1 MILSRIW
8 YVILAILL
16 AAAYYIV
23 ALAVGQYN
31 RRNQAA
37 MDETLKA
44 DSQVVS
50 WAMQVDARR
59 RLDVL
64 LLAAVDPAVGKAI
77 KAANG
82 KEAIP
87 ASSRDEGA
95 KALRAFNEKLP
106 AEYKNDVLFVADRE
120 GRLVSQV
127 GYDPVGA
134 YPEFELGGYAAVF
147 DALHGFLRD
156 DTWVWGGR
164 IARVVTRPVEDEVG
178 QPPLG
183 AVVGLRWID
192 NSFAKEI
199 GKRTRTNIA
208 FFALGQR
215 VASAAS
221 TEGFEENALEALGSE
236 LGALLQDKQFK
247 EAGRTDV
254 RPLGTDDKGGVLFVR
269 LPGDAWELGAG
280 FAVARQKV
288 SIGSPLG
295 FINGADDQDKRN
307 VKLWIVALIVI
318 GAAFFGMLFSFLE
331 HSMPL
336 REMARQAAKL
346 KKGEIDQLQLPRFRG
361 GYRPIATDINNGITR
376 VVEKGGGTARKPA
389 DLESILGPVPAQP
402 SMSAFSFPMA
412 DGSSPGQTGPNAAA
426 PSYPGSSPAVNQSG
440 ANNRFPGGPGPG
452 VASAPGAPPP
462 ALASRPG
469 APGAPGPGPAPGP
482 GLAASR
488 PGGGTPGAGVQGQ
501 PGFLANERTMAMP
514 GAPPPPAGFPN
525 AGAPPPAALGANGP
539 HSATVAAS
547 PGAQKLAMQ
556 GTAPQGFATGTPAT
570 GAAAA
575 AKGKDEEEQT
585 MVAQPSAD
593 LIAATGGH
601 AAANDPAAEW
611 HQVYEEFLRTKRE
624 CGEPTDGL
632 TFEKFQQTLKKNRD
646 ALMQR
651 HGCKRVKFS
660 VYVKEGRASL
670 KATPVRD

>member
-1 MILSRIW
+1 MMILSRIW

-16 AAAYYIV
+16 AAAYYV
-23 ALAVGQYN
+23 VSLAVGQYN
-31 RRNQAA
+31 RRNAAA

-64 LLAAVDPAVGKAI
+64 LLAAVDPAVGKAL
-77 KAANG
+77 KGANG
-82 KEAIP
+82 KETIP
-87 ASSRDEGA
+87 AASKDEGA

-127 GYDPVGA
+127 GYDAVAA
-134 YPEFELGGYAAVF
+134 YNEFELGGYAAVF

-183 AVVGLRWID
+183 AVVGLRWVD
-192 NSFAKEI
+192 NGFAKEI

-221 TEGFEENALEALGSE
+221 TEGFEENALEALGGD
-236 LGALLQDKQFK
+236 LAAVAQDKQFK
-247 EAGRTDV
+247 ETGRTDV

-269 LPGDAWELGAG
+269 MPGDAWELGAG

-288 SIGSPLG
+288 SISTPMG

-307 VKLWIVALIVI
+307 VKLWIVAAVVF
-318 GAAFFGMLFSFLE
+318 GAAFVGIFFSFLE

-336 REMARQAAKL
+336 KEMARQADKL

-361 GYRPIATDINNGITR
+361 GFRPIATDINNGIQR

-402 SMSAFSFPMA
+402 NMSAFSFPMPDA
-412 DGSSPGQTGPNAAA
+412 SMPPQTAPNPGPGFA
-426 PSYPGSSPAVNQSG
+426 PPAPAVNQ
-440 ANNRFPGGPGPG
+440 
-452 VASAPGAPPP
+452 APPN
-462 ALASRPG
+462 AR
-469 APGAPGPGPAPGP
+469 
-482 GLAASR
+482 
-488 PGGGTPGAGVQGQ
+488 
-501 PGFLANERTMAMP
+501 FP
-514 GAPPPPAGFPN
+514 GAPPPPAGSRPGPPA
-525 AGAPPPAALGANGP
+525 AGAPAAPPFPGQERTMAMGQGPAPGPAFGGPPPPAPGAPAPGS

-547 PGAQKLAMQ
+547 PGGMKMQ
-556 GTAPQGFATGTPAT
+556 APTAPAPFPSSPGVT
-570 GAAAA
+570 AAP
-575 AKGKDEEEQT
+575 KGEEDEQT

-593 LIAATGGH
+593 LIAATGQGP
-601 AAANDPAAEW
+601 AVADPAAEW

-670 KATPVRD
+670 KATPVRE

>member
-1 MILSRIW
+1 MMILSRIW
-8 YVILAILL
+8 YVIMAILL

-37 MDETLKA
+37 MEETLKA

-64 LLAAVDPAVGKAI
+64 LLAAVDPSIAKAI
-77 KAANG
+77 RGANG

-87 ASSRDEGA
+87 AASKDEGA

-106 AEYKNDVLFVADRE
+106 PDYKNDVVFIADRE
-120 GRLVSQV
+120 GRLVAQV
-127 GYDPVGA
+127 GYDAVNGF
-134 YPEFELGGYAAVF
+134 PEFELGGYPAVF

-156 DTWVWGGR
+156 DTWVWGGK

-183 AVVGLRWID
+183 AVVALRWVD

-221 TEGFEENALEALGSE
+221 TDGFDESSLEALGSDLKAVVE
-236 LGALLQDKQFK
+236 DKGFK
-247 EAGRTDV
+247 ENGRTDV
-254 RPLGTDDKGGVLFVR
+254 RPLGESSEEKGGVLFVR
-269 LPGDAWELGAG
+269 LPGDAWELGGG
-280 FAVARQKV
+280 FAVARSKV
-288 SIGSPLG
+288 AISSPAG
-295 FINGADDQDKRN
+295 FVTGADDIDKKN
-307 VKLWIVALIVI
+307 VKLWLVGGIVVL
-318 GAAFFGMLFSFLE
+318 AAFFGFLFSYLE
-331 HSMPL
+331 HSMPM
-336 REMARQAAKL
+336 REMKIQAEKL
-346 KKGEIDQLQLPRFRG
+346 KNGQIDTFNLPRFRG
-361 GYRPIATDINNGITR
+361 GYRPIAGDINVGIQR

-402 SMSAFSFPMA
+402 NMSAFSFPDA
-412 DGSSPGQTGPNAAA
+412 SAVPQPSGNGASGGHFAGAPSSPGLRPA
-426 PSYPGSSPAVNQSG
+426 SPGSRPGLPPPVNVERTLAMSG
-440 ANNRFPGGPGPG
+440 GQPG
-452 VASAPGAPPP
+452 AAPPP
-462 ALASRPG
+462 AGS
-469 APGAPGPGPAPGP
+469 
-482 GLAASR
+482 
-488 PGGGTPGAGVQGQ
+488 
-501 PGFLANERTMAMP
+501 
-514 GAPPPPAGFPN
+514 
-525 AGAPPPAALGANGP
+525 

-547 PGAQKLAMQ
+547 PGAVAKLADAP
-556 GTAPQGFATGTPAT
+556 TAPAPFPVPTAGTG
-570 GAAAA
+570 GLSNLDM
-575 AKGKDEEEQT
+575 KLDKEEDEQT

-593 LIAATGGH
+593 LINAAIRGI
-601 AAANDPAAEW
+601 APDPNAEW
-611 HQVYEEFLRTKRE
+611 QQVYEEFIRTKRD
-624 CGEPTDGL
+624 CGEPTEGL

-651 HGCKRVKFS
+651 HGCKHVKFS
-660 VYVKEGRASL
+660 VYVKDGRASL

>member
-1 MILSRIW
+1 MMILSRIW

-23 ALAVGQYN
+23 SLAVGQYN
-31 RRNQAA
+31 RRNASA

-64 LLAAVDPAVGKAI
+64 LLAAVDPTSSKAL
-77 KAANG
+77 KGANG
-82 KEAIP
+82 KEQVPP
-87 ASSRDEGA
+87 ASRDEGA
-95 KALRAFNEKLP
+95 RALKAFNDKLP
-106 AEYKNDVLFVADRE
+106 AEYKNDAVFLTDRE
-120 GRLVSQV
+120 GRLVAQI
-127 GYDPVGA
+127 GYDQIGA

-183 AVVGLRWID
+183 AVIGVRWVD
-192 NSFAKEI
+192 KTFAKEI

-208 FFALGQR
+208 FYALGQS

-221 TEGFEENALEALGSE
+221 TEGFEEQSLEALGGDLKSVTE
-236 LGALLQDKQFK
+236 DKGFK
-247 EAGRTDV
+247 ESGRTDV
-254 RPLGTDDKGGVLFVR
+254 RPLGTDDKGGVIFVR
-269 LPGDAWELGAG
+269 LPGDGWELGAG

-288 SIGSPLG
+288 SIAGPLG

-307 VKLWIVALIVI
+307 VKLWIVALVVL
-318 GAAFFGMLFSFLE
+318 GASIFGILFSFLE
-331 HSMPL
+331 HSMPMG
-336 REMARQAAKL
+336 EMRKQAARL
-346 KKGEIDQLQLPRFRG
+346 RGGELDVLQLPRFRAG
-361 GYRPIATDINNGITR
+361 FRPIATDINAGIQR

-402 SMSAFSFPMA
+402 SMSAFSFPMNDPSGA
-412 DGSSPGQTGPNAAA
+412 QQVPNVPPQGGFNPPGQPGPQQAL
-426 PSYPGSSPAVNQSG
+426 PG
-440 ANNRFPGGPGPG
+440 NRF
-452 VASAPGAPPP
+452 AGAPPP
-462 ALASRPG
+462 QSQPSRPG
-469 APGAPGPGPAPGP
+469 PPAPTNSRPGTPGLGIPMAGAPGPGFPNPG
-482 GLAASR
+482 SHD
-488 PGGGTPGAGVQGQ
+488 
-501 PGFLANERTMAMP
+501 RTMAM
-514 GAPPPPAGFPN
+514 GNAQNHGGPPPPFN
-525 AGAPPPAALGANGP
+525 APAPLPAAGSL
-539 HSATVAAS
+539 SATIAAS
-547 PGAQKLAMQ
+547 PQGALKPGLQ
-556 GTAPQGFATGTPAT
+556 GATVPAFVPTLHGGTSADR
-570 GAAAA
+570 G
-575 AKGKDEEEQT
+575 DNEEEQT

-601 AAANDPAAEW
+601 GTVPDPAAEW

-624 CGEPTDGL
+624 CNEPTDGL

>member
-1 MILSRIW
+1 MMILSRIW

-23 ALAVGQYN
+23 SLAVGQYN
-31 RRNQAA
+31 RRNASA

-64 LLAAVDPAVGKAI
+64 LLAAVDPAASKAL
-77 KAANG
+77 KGANG
-82 KEAIP
+82 KEQVPP
-87 ASSRDEGA
+87 ASRDEGA
-95 KALRAFNEKLP
+95 KALKTFNDKLP
-106 AEYKNDVLFVADRE
+106 AEYKNDAVFLTDRE
-120 GRLVSQV
+120 GRLVAQI
-127 GYDPVGA
+127 GYEQVGA
-134 YPEFELGGYAAVF
+134 YPEFELGGYAAVN

-183 AVVGLRWID
+183 AVVGLRWVD
-192 NSFAKEI
+192 KTFAKEI

-208 FFALGQR
+208 FYALGQS
-215 VASAAS
+215 VANAAS
-221 TEGFEENALEALGSE
+221 TEGFEEQSLEALGSDLKAVTE
-236 LGALLQDKQFK
+236 DKGFK
-247 EAGRTDV
+247 ESGRTDV
-254 RPLGTDDKGGVLFVR
+254 RPLGTDDKGGVIFVR
-269 LPGDAWELGAG
+269 LPGDGWELGAG

-288 SIGSPLG
+288 SIAGPLG

-307 VKLWIVALIVI
+307 VKLWIVALVVF
-318 GAAFFGMLFSFLE
+318 GASFFGILFSFLE
-331 HSMPL
+331 HSMPMG
-336 REMARQAAKL
+336 EMRKQAARL
-346 KKGEIDQLQLPRFRG
+346 KGGELDVLQLPRFRAG
-361 GYRPIATDINNGITR
+361 FRQIASDINTGIQR

-402 SMSAFSFPMA
+402 SMSAFSFPMSDPSTA
-412 DGSSPGQTGPNAAA
+412 QQVPNVPPAGFNPPGPAQP
-426 PSYPGSSPAVNQSG
+426 PPG
-440 ANNRFPGGPGPG
+440 NRFAGAPPPQ
-452 VASAPGAPPP
+452 VQPSRPGAPPP
-462 ALASRPG
+462 TNARPG
-469 APGAPGPGPAPGP
+469 TPGPGVPMA
-482 GLAASR
+482 
-488 PGGGTPGAGVQGQ
+488 GGS
-501 PGFLANERTMAMP
+501 PGFPNVGGHDRTMAM
-514 GAPPPPAGFPN
+514 GNAGPPPPFN
-525 AGAPPPAALGANGP
+525 APAPIPAAGGSL
-539 HSATVAAS
+539 SATVAAS
-547 PGAQKLAMQ
+547 PGGVNKLGGA
-556 GTAPQGFATGTPAT
+556 TAPAGFVPPSQKAPPAPN
-570 GAAAA
+570 G
-575 AKGKDEEEQT
+575 GGGDNEEEQT

-601 AAANDPAAEW
+601 GTVADPAAEW

-624 CGEPTDGL
+624 CNEPTDGL

>member
-1 MILSRIW
+1 MMILSRIW

-23 ALAVGQYN
+23 SLAVGQYN
-31 RRNQAA
+31 RRNAAA

-64 LLAAVDPAVGKAI
+64 LLAAVDPAIGKSL
-77 KAANG
+77 KGANG
-82 KEAIP
+82 KEPIP
-87 ASSRDEGA
+87 AASKDEGS
-95 KALRAFNEKLP
+95 KALRTFNEKLP
-106 AEYKNDVLFVADRE
+106 AEYKNDALFVTDRE
-120 GRLVSQV
+120 GRLVGQY
-127 GYDPVGA
+127 GYDQVA
-134 YPEFELGGYAAVF
+134 AINEFELGGYAAVF

-183 AVVGLRWID
+183 AVVALRFVD
-192 NSFAKEI
+192 VAFAKEI

-221 TEGFEENALEALGSE
+221 TEGFDVAALDSMDLGILE
-236 LGALLQDKQFK
+236 TEPLKTQFK
-247 EAGRTDV
+247 DNGRTDV

-280 FAVARQKV
+280 FAVARPKV
-288 SIGSPLG
+288 SIASPLG

-307 VKLWIVALIVI
+307 VKLWVVALVVV
-318 GAAFFGMLFSFLE
+318 GATLFGMLFSFLE

-336 REMARQAAKL
+336 REMTRQAAKL
-346 KKGEIDQLQLPRFRG
+346 RKGEIDQLQLPQFRG
-361 GYRPIATDINNGITR
+361 GYRGIATDINNGIQR

-402 SMSAFSFPMA
+402 NMSAFSFPLPDA
-412 DGSSPGQTGPNAAA
+412 SSPPQTAPNLAGGGGAFAA
-426 PSYPGSSPAVNQSG
+426 PASVPGPGPS
-440 ANNRFPGGPGPG
+440 NRFPGGPGGPPPP
-452 VASAPGAPPP
+452 AAQSRPGAPPP
-462 ALASRPG
+462 PGQRPPG
-469 APGAPGPGPAPGP
+469 ATPGSGNPAVGGPGF
-482 GLAASR
+482 
-488 PGGGTPGAGVQGQ
+488 PGG
-501 PGFLANERTMAMP
+501 ERTMAMP
-514 GAPPPPAGFPN
+514 GANNNAPN
-525 AGAPPPAALGANGP
+525 AFAPPGSAGAN
-539 HSATVAAS
+539 SATVAAS
-547 PGAQKLAMQ
+547 PGAAQQQQQKP
-556 GTAPQGFATGTPAT
+556 GAPFA
-570 GAAAA
+570 
-575 AKGKDEEEQT
+575 GKSLNGKEEEEQT

-601 AAANDPAAEW
+601 AAANDPGAEW
-611 HQVYEEFLRTKRE
+611 QQVYEDFLRTKRE

-670 KATPVRD
+670 KATPVRE